1 MPVDRWDPTP
11 IYQQVAADLRRSI
24 EAGDLEP
31 GDALPSEQSLM
42 AKYDVARDTVRQA
55 LGLLRDEAV
64 IITIARRGS
73 FVPPRRR

>member
-1 MPVDRWDPTP
+1 
-11 IYQQVAADLRRSI
+11 
-24 EAGDLEP
+24 
-31 GDALPSEQSLM
+31 M